1 MTKFQY
7 AGYDE
12 DSKDLYA
19 ELREENDG
27 NPVTLGNVEV
37 QWEYKKQVH
46 MGAWKNYEKF
56 LEICGDFENNE
67 IGLLNCPVYLRQ
79 FKIKRRRSIQAIKL
93 CWI

>member
-56 LEICGDFENNE
+56 LDSS
-67 IGLLNCPVYLRQ
+67 LR
-79 FKIKRRRSIQAIKL
+79 K
-93 CWI
+93 